1 MKSLKGIINKN
12 FHALTHSNFKYYW
25 LGQCV
30 SLMGTWMQSIG
41 QSWLVLQLTNSSFL
55 LGIVSAMQFLPFMF
69 LSPFAGVIIDKFSKK
84 KIIII
89 TQVTSMLLA
98 LILSLLVFTGTVKY
112 WEVLILALILG
123 IVNTL
128 DNPARQSFIVE
139 LVGKKDLMNAISL
152 NSATFNLARI
162 IGPAFGAML
171 ISYLG
176 ISWCFMLNGLS
187 FIAVL
192 IGLIRIDVPYKKEVK
207 TEKTN
212 MLGEIKDGFSYVR
225 SESSIIEV
233 LIFIFIMGIF
243 AYNFNVLIPV
253 YTVHIL
259 KMDAQSYGFLL
270 SALGAGS
277 LAGAMLT
284 SFKSKKGPNMNI
296 IRTSPIIVGAL
307 LTILGISRNY
317 YALICLLF
325 VTGIFNI
332 FFSTTANTSLQH
344 KTKDEYRG
352 RVMSIYSLVFI
363 GSSPIGSF
371 LSGLFSDKLGA
382 DIAFAINGTLLAL
395 IIIMIRIKFYIMNK
409 K

>member
-1 MKSLKGIINKN
+1 MINKN